1 MQKLLEGLFERT
13 GRKNVQ
19 EAENYIK
26 KIIFRR
32 FFCRL
37 LLIFHQNL
45 VARGGGALIY
55 AGTVVQLLGS
65 DLEDTVLHVNSIRL
79 PHQIPLHSFPVTC

>member
-19 EAENYIK
+19 EAGNYIK

-45 VARGGGALIY
+45 VARGGG
-55 AGTVVQLLGS
+55 G
-65 DLEDTVLHVNSIRL
+65 H
-79 PHQIPLHSFPVTC
+79 

>member
-1 MQKLLEGLFERT
+1 MQKLLEGLFEQT

-19 EAENYIK
+19 EAENYTK
-26 KIIFRR
+26 KIILRR

-45 VARGGGALIY
+45 VARGGG
-55 AGTVVQLLGS
+55 
-65 DLEDTVLHVNSIRL
+65 R
-79 PHQIPLHSFPVTC
+79 